1 MVRGPK
7 PPRGWAARGMLGQLQ
22 QMRAAIRGGGGIA
35 MSIAEFQRAFADLT
49 TSPERCV
56 ALRDGRTEVLSVLP
70 HSCRLLGDRLMGALD
85 TFWSASRHAT
95 LQYSWESWRFGLWLE
110 ERIAA
115 RQLPGG
121 PVEDAIRLELA
132 IFDVQAAAR
141 GNGRNR
147 WRIVLLR
154 YDPDEL
160 FDPAIAAEDLQPIAS
175 GVTVLVDATSD
186 QLAIRRIDDR
196 LEGMVA

>member
-1 MVRGPK
+1 
-7 PPRGWAARGMLGQLQ
+7 
-22 QMRAAIRGGGGIA
+22 MRAAIRGGGGIA
-35 MSIAEFQRAFADLT
+35 MSITESQGDFADLT
-49 TSPERCV
+49 TSPGRCV
-56 ALRDGRTEVLSVLP
+56 ALHDARTEVLSVLP
-70 HSCRLLGDRLMGALD
+70 HSCRLLGERLMGELD
-85 TFWSASRHAT
+85 AFWAASRHVT

-115 RQLPGG
+115 RQLRGG

-141 GNGRNR
+141 GNGVSR

-160 FDPAIAAEDLQPIAS
+160 LDPAIPAEDLQPLAS
-175 GVTVLVDATSD
+175 GATVLVDATGK
-186 QLAIRRIDDR
+186 QLLVRRIDDR
-196 LEGMVA
+196 FEGRVA